1 MRSRRIAIC
10 SLLALV
16 VATVSGLPLSAGAA
30 PAAGPGQIEGF
41 VSDSDATS
49 ITVALRNN
57 EKVRVTATA
66 ETRIILRTIV
76 QLTDIKPNDF
86 VAVTSRREPN
96 GSLTAV
102 SINILP
108 PEYKGRM
115 REAQFVMDSGNMM
128 TNAVVFQNV
137 RKIEGRTLY
146 LRMPDGPSVINVPA
160 MTDVFRLAV
169 VKLTDLK
176 PGMRVAVRGAGN
188 PDGSLVAASITAD
201 APPR

>member
-1 MRSRRIAIC
+1 MKSLRMATW

-86 VAVTSRREPN
+86 VTVTSRREPN

-108 PEYKGRM
+108 PEFKGRM

-160 MTDVFRLAV
+160 MTDVFRLTV

-176 PGMRVAVRGAGN
+176 PGMRVVVRGAGN